1 MAVKRFDESRRAVLA
16 AASGVGLGLVACS
29 DSTADGAGGAGGGGS
44 DDLADVIYEG
54 GASDEALE
62 ALLAQTA
69 EDDAAEGTRFLA
81 PAEDAALDAT
91 TPASFEWAVGT
102 TAQSA
107 PSPTRPPA
115 RPAREEGLLER
126 AVGVLLGVKTAHA
139 HGTPVNGR
147 AYFLVLG
154 TASSPKLVRVFTTN
168 LSYTPAAAVW
178 QRLVDAGEPI
188 TGSITNAIFE
198 DNRVAQ
204 GGGPFAGT
212 ELHFTVV

>member
-1 MAVKRFDESRRAVLA
+1 MNRAAPCWRRPPG
-16 AASGVGLGLVACS
+16 SGSGSSPAP
-29 DSTADGAGGAGGGGS
+29 TARQTAPAGAGGGGS
-44 DDLADVIYEG
+44 DDLTDVIYEG
-54 GASDEALE
+54 GATDEALE
-62 ALLAQTA
+62 ALLAQTT

-81 PAEDAALDAT
+81 PAEDAALDAA

-115 RPAREEGLLER
+115 SPAREEGLLER

-212 ELHFTVV
+212 ELDFTVTS